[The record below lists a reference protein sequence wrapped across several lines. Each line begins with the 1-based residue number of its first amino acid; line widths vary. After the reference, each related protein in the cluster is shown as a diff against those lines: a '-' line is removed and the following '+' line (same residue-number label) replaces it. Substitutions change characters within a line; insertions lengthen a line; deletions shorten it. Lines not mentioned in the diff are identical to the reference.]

1 MTQAVGVT
9 IVKARFVVGAS
20 RPEAFPA
27 WDLPEVAFAG
37 RSNVG
42 KSSALKLLT
51 AGQCQVRVSKTPGRT
66 REINFFEITLA
77 KGRRL
82 SFVDLPGYGFAAV
95 APALQERWAR
105 LVEAYLEARPNLK
118 LLVLLCDLRRGPE
131 EEERSLVAWLEQ
143 LGIAWRLV
151 CTKADK
157 LPKSKRL
164 PAAQRA
170 AERLGVGRPI
180 LFSGRTGLGRD
191 ELWAAILRATS
202 EPAP

>member
-1 MTQAVGVT
+1 MTRTVGATVS
-9 IVKARFVVGAS
+9 KARFVVGAA
-20 RPEAFPA
+20 RPEAFPN

-51 AGQCQVRVSKTPGRT
+51 AGRCAVRVSKTPGRT
-66 REINFFEITLA
+66 REINFFELTLVG
-77 KGRRL
+77 GRRL

-95 APALQERWAR
+95 APALQRHWAR
-105 LVEAYLEARPNLK
+105 LVEAYLSNRPNLK

-131 EEERSLVAWLEQ
+131 EEEDSLVEWLEQ
-143 LGIAWRLV
+143 LGVAWRLL

-157 LPKSKRL
+157 LPKNKRV

-170 AERLGVGRPI
+170 AGRLGAKRPI

-202 EPAP
+202 EPAS